1 MDGPSLQQG
10 LDEAGSAVALL
21 WRTDPPVWAPPVV
34 AAEYDGWRAEQ
45 HAWHERVTI
54 SDLSYH
60 MWDTF
65 IEGPDALRLLCE
77 LSAND
82 YRSFAIGQAKQ
93 FLPVTEEGLL
103 VIDGILTRDGDER
116 FTLSGVP
123 PAHTWVRYHAETGG
137 YDVTCRTDPSM
148 EFRRGERPALFR
160 MQLQGPLAGELVERA
175 FGAPLPETRF
185 FHSTPARLA
194 GRDFRALRHGMS
206 GQPGWE
212 LIGDFAD
219 HDAVKDAL
227 LAAGEPLGL
236 AHIGSIAYPTG
247 GVESGWVPC
256 PMPAIYTSP
265 ALADYR
271 RQVPL
276 LSYEGQNPL
285 HGTWYSEDIEDYY
298 RSPYE
303 LGYGRFVSFDH
314 DFIGREALEKMKA
327 DGRDGRRKKVTFV
340 WNGDDTAA
348 AYGSMFH
355 EGPGAKFINLPMSLY
370 DTFHADRI
378 EVDGKVVGMSTW
390 TGYSANERA
399 ILSLGTIDAE
409 FAKPGTEVTLIW
421 GEDKPSNK
429 AQVEDHVPFKIR
441 ATVQNAPLFEK
452 ARTVYR
458 SDAGVK

>member
-314 DFIGREALEKMKA
+314 DFIGREALRERA
-327 DGRDGRRKKVTFV
+327 DDVRRTKVSLLWRPEDAVTALGAEPIPYTLAGYRV
-340 WNGDDTAA
+340 ESAGMHVGATAA
-348 AYGSMFH
+348 TAYLDPIGH
-355 EGPGAKFINLPMSLY
+355 Y
-370 DTFHADRI
+370 
-378 EVDGKVVGMSTW
+378 
-390 TGYSANERA
+390 
-399 ILSLGTIDAE
+399 LSLAIVDRAHAE
-409 FAKPGTEVTLIW
+409 PGTEVEIVVGRHRGPEATSDEEL
-421 GEDKPSNK
+421 GFLR
-429 AQVEDHVPFKIR
+429 VR
-441 ATVQNAPLFEK
+441 ATMHPAPYDDY
-452 ARTVYR
+452 ARTEYR
-458 SDAGVK
+458 RNAR